1 MTLAYVGLGANL
13 GRPVVTINLAESR
26 VGDLPDVTVLR
37 RAALYRTA
45 PQGVTDQPDFINT
58 VVEISAEAEPGQLV
72 TWFKAIE
79 VELGRVPSARW
90 GPRVIDLD
98 LLLYGDVGLSTPEL
112 TVPHAEMWIRLFVLA
127 PLSELRPDLLDPS
140 GRSIRAVC
148 EALSGEQRVQRIEVA

>member
-1 MTLAYVGLGANL
+1 VTLVYVGLGANL
-13 GRPVVTINLAESR
+13 GQPIVTINLAESR
-26 VGDLPDVTVLR
+26 LGDLPGVTVLR
-37 RAALYRTA
+37 RASLYRTA

-58 VVEISAEAEPGQLV
+58 VVEISTDAEPAQLI

-79 VELGRVPSARW
+79 VELGRVPAARW

-98 LLLYGDVGLSTPEL
+98 LLLYGEVGLGTPEL
-112 TVPHAEMWIRLFVLA
+112 TVPHAAMWNRLFVLA

-148 EALSGEQRVQRIEVA
+148 DALSGEQRVQRLEVD